1 MVHVLIKSDSHYTV
15 NRARIR
21 STIAQFLKE
30 NGVKGDVEISVA
42 VVGDRMMRS
51 LNKKY
56 RDLDKTTNVLAFP
69 IAAAEMTQTFVDA
82 PDEVLRLGDVVLS
95 YPEVQEQAAREN
107 KLIDDMVDE
116 LVVHAMHHLLGQHDY

>member
-15 NRARIR
+15 NRKRIR
-21 STIAQFLKE
+21 ATISQFLKE
-30 NGVKGDVEISVA
+30 NGVKGDVEVSVA

-69 IAAAEMTQTFVDA
+69 IAMGEMKQQFVDA
-82 PDEVLRLGDVVLS
+82 PDQVLRLGDVVLS
-95 YPEVQEQAAREN
+95 YPEVRDQAAREN
-107 KLIDDMVDE
+107 KMVDDMVDE
-116 LVVHAMHHLLGQHDY
+116 LVIHAMHHLLGQHDY